1 MKTVFQ
7 NEDISKI
14 IETREITAARKSVNL
29 TKKLEWIHTDGV
41 KHSNAHKQRWILVS
55 D

>member
-14 IETREITAARKSVNL
+14 IETREITAARKSV
-29 TKKLEWIHTDGV
+29 KWIHTNGV